1 MFSFGKRKKQMEVHK
16 LIRRAVDVSSPNRPP
31 SDGELRWENRSNR
44 TIPVL
49 LAPFEGGEPS
59 VCEMTIA
66 LTKDFSGQGLA
77 LVLHQP
83 FRAESVVIGFWAEG
97 EAEFVLGEVRQN
109 APLGGGYWQVGL
121 ELTERI
127 AVADYPALAALVPQ
141 AARLVP
147 DRSHQAMSTAEA
159 GGV

>member
-1 MFSFGKRKKQMEVHK
+1 MFSFRKRKKQIEVHT
-16 LIRRAVDVSSPNRPP
+16 LIRRAVDASSPNRPP
-31 SDGELRWENRSNR
+31 VEGELRWENRSNR

-49 LAPFEGGEPS
+49 LTPLEGGDLSFGET
-59 VCEMTIA
+59 TIA
-66 LTKDFSGQGLA
+66 LTKNLSSQGLA

-83 FRAESVVIGFWAEG
+83 FRAERVVIGFWGEG
-97 EAEFVLGEVRQN
+97 EAEFVLGELRQN

-127 AVADYPALAALVPQ
+127 CAADYPALEALVPQ

-147 DRSHQAMSTAEA
+147 DPGHPAMSTAEA
-159 GGV
+159 GPI

>member
-1 MFSFGKRKKQMEVHK
+1 MFSFGKRKKQLEVHR
-16 LIRRAVDVSSPNRPP
+16 LIRRAVDASSPNLPP

-49 LAPFEGGEPS
+49 LAPFEGGELS
-59 VCEMTIA
+59 LREMTIA
-66 LTKDFSGQGLA
+66 LTKNLSGQGLA

-83 FRAESVVIGFWAEG
+83 FRAESVVVGFWEEG

-109 APLGGGYWQVGL
+109 VPLGGGYWQVGL

-127 AVADYPALAALVPQ
+127 CAADYPALEALVPQ

-147 DRSHQAMSTAEA
+147 DPGHPAMSTAEA
-159 GGV
+159 GPI

>member
-1 MFSFGKRKKQMEVHK
+1 MEVHK
-16 LIRRAVDVSSPNRPP
+16 LIRRAVDVSSPNHPP

-44 TIPVL
+44 TMPVL

-59 VCEMTIA
+59 LHEMTIA
-66 LTKDFSGQGLA
+66 LTKNLSGQGLA

-83 FRAESVVIGFWAEG
+83 FRAESVVVGFWGEG

-109 APLGGGYWQVGL
+109 VPLGGGFWQVGL

-127 AVADYPALAALVPQ
+127 CAADYPALEALVPQ

-147 DRSHQAMSTAEA
+147 DPGRQAVSTAEA
-159 GGV
+159 SPI